1 MRTDRVW
8 SHVDTAFGHADKAF
22 AEADKAFA
30 EAGRLFRDSPSN
42 GSERI
47 RTGDGTV
54 HELHFN
60 SHSRAE
66 RLRLSKK
73 FFKMAVAVLFNG
85 KTKLNFRDR

>member
-1 MRTDRVW
+1 MNRTDRVW

-22 AEADKAFA
+22 AEAD
-30 EAGRLFRDSPSN
+30 RLFRDSPPS